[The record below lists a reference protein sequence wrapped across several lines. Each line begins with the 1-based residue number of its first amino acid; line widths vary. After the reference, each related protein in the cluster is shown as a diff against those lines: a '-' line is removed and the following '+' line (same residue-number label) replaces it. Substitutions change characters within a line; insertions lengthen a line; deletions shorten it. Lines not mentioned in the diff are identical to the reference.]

1 MSDYSEYQDKA
12 SGIAKGKHSKDHNA
26 GKHRTSAPGGDM
38 GAAGGSSGCMVAAP
52 LPLATLAAMMLV
64 VLTWMRKR

>member
-12 SGIAKGKHSKDHNA
+12 AGIGKGKHSKNNT
-26 GKHRTSAPGGDM
+26 GKHREPAPGGDQ
-38 GAAGGSSGCMVAAP
+38 GVAGGSSGCMVAA
-52 LPLATLAAMMLV
+52 LPVATLGGLTAV